1 MGAWCVRRIVRPDI
15 RVPHA
20 KGRLSSIFMVLIM
33 CSLIL
38 NLSSLVSVPRD
49 TERVIDFTEIVEV
62 LWDVHIDTKLRRVV
76 GRLLPLG

>member
-1 MGAWCVRRIVRPDI
+1 MASVEAGYYDLGNTSNNSLKLDASAIDCRRGAGVTAWPDI

-49 TERVIDFTEIVEV
+49 TER
-62 LWDVHIDTKLRRVV
+62 L
-76 GRLLPLG
+76 